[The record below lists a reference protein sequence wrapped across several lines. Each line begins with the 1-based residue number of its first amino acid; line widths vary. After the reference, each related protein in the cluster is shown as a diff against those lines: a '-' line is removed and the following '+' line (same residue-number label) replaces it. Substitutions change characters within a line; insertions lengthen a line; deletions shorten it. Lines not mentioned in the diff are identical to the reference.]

1 LATVAWQSPD
11 GTITY
16 ASEGSVFVA
25 GAAVQWLRDGLGIIE
40 RSSDVEALALKAGSS
55 DNVVFVPSLTGLGAP
70 FWNSSIRGSLLGI
83 TRGTSAAH
91 IAYATLEAIAFQ
103 VKAVLDAMEKDFG
116 QPIESLRV
124 DGGAAANN
132 LLLQIQADV
141 TGHNVVRAKVLES
154 TGFGAALL
162 AGLGS
167 GVFGSLQEL
176 ENLNPADQIF
186 EPKDSRDAQYT
197 RFIQAV
203 ELTSNWS

>member
-1 LATVAWQSPD
+1 
-11 GTITY
+11 
-16 ASEGSVFVA
+16 
-25 GAAVQWLRDGLGIIE
+25 
-40 RSSDVEALALKAGSS
+40 
-55 DNVVFVPSLTGLGAP
+55 VVFVPSLTGLGAP

-83 TRGTSAAH
+83 TRGTSSSH

-116 QPIESLRV
+116 HPIESLRV

-141 TGHNVVRAKVLES
+141 TNHNVVRAKVLES

-167 GVFGSLQEL
+167 GIFGSLREL

-186 EPKDSRDAQYT
+186 EPVASRDAEYQ
-197 RFIQAV
+197 RFIRAV